1 MGKYYIKSGTLEVTL
16 SKRDALEA
24 AISGL
29 LLTNKFDTIDEYF
42 YVDERGYRDYVS
54 ADSNTNVIPT
64 KSIVRAA
71 GWELSRGD
79 EEQARAAGR
88 LDVTPYVST
97 TQEKSKKSFMYGVD
111 SADNYGILIASH
123 DKTLTNRN
131 AKKFGLALDK

>member
-71 GWELSRGD
+71 GWELSRED
-79 EEQARAAGR
+79 
-88 LDVTPYVST
+88 D
-97 TQEKSKKSFMYGVD
+97 D
-111 SADNYGILIASH
+111 
-123 DKTLTNRN
+123 
-131 AKKFGLALDK
+131 

>member
-16 SKRDALEA
+16 SKKDSLEA

-71 GWELSRGD
+71 GWELSRED
-79 EEQARAAGR
+79 
-88 LDVTPYVST
+88 D
-97 TQEKSKKSFMYGVD
+97 D
-111 SADNYGILIASH
+111 
-123 DKTLTNRN
+123 
-131 AKKFGLALDK
+131 